1 MITNVELLA
10 SVPKDSS
17 VFNTGMIDL
26 SDRSLVLQE
35 NLEDI
40 TPYLYVNFINIV
52 FTAAWIA
59 AILGIFTVLKR
70 KKAQLQTSD
79 ATDGI

>member
-1 MITNVELLA
+1 
-10 SVPKDSS
+10 
-17 VFNTGMIDL
+17 MIDL

-52 FTAAWIA
+52 LTAVWIA

-70 KKAQLQTSD
+70 RKEKLQTSD